1 MTASGASDRRT
12 ILITGASGVIGGAL
26 IPELHNADVIGC
38 VHSGKLP
45 TEDAESVKA
54 DVTQPRMGLP
64 EAQWRELAA
73 RTDVIVHSAGLVT
86 FGLEE
91 QRYWD
96 INVTGTEHLLEFA
109 VAAEAPVH
117 HVGTAFVK
125 SFWPDAPLKLER
137 GNAVW
142 GYVNSKVESDRLFA
156 ESGVP
161 HTVYRP
167 PNLIGDSKTGI
178 MSRKQFVTQ
187 IAFDALRGRFPFL
200 PARPG
205 ARFDMVP
212 QDLCAKSI
220 AAVLEAD
227 DLGSEYWITYGEKS
241 WTVEQLLEAGVRFAE
256 RIGIEAKLPPLIDA
270 DDKEALDAEI
280 AKLPPVGRMM
290 YARLIELND
299 AMTAGGVFPSDL
311 DVLAERFDVPIPD
324 LGDAID
330 AGLENLANEKGLAGA
345 RA

>member
-1 MTASGASDRRT
+1 MTAPGASDRRT
-12 ILITGASGVIGGAL
+12 VLITGASGVIGRAL
-26 IPELHNADVIGC
+26 IPELQNADVIGL
-38 VHSGKLP
+38 VHSGKLA
-45 TEDAESVKA
+45 TEDAEAVKA
-54 DVTQPRMGLP
+54 DVTQSRMGLP
-64 EAQWRELAA
+64 EAQYRELAA
-73 RTDVIVHSAGLVT
+73 RADVIVHSAGLVT
-86 FGLEE
+86 FGLPEE
-91 QRYWD
+91 RYWD
-96 INVTGTEHLLEFA
+96 INVTGTKHLLEFA
-109 VAAEAPVH
+109 VLADAPVH

-137 GNAVW
+137 SNAVW

-161 HTVYRP
+161 HTVFRP
-167 PNLIGDSKTGI
+167 PNLIGDSRTGV
-178 MSRKQFVTQ
+178 MARKQFVTQ

-227 DLGSEYWITYGEKS
+227 DIGSEYWITYGESS
-241 WTVEQLLEAGVRFAE
+241 WTVEQLMEAGQRFAE
-256 RIGIEAKLPPLIDA
+256 RIGLESNLPPLIDA
-270 DDKEALDAEI
+270 DDEEAIEAEI
-280 AKLPPVGRMM
+280 SKLPPVGRMM
-290 YARLIELND
+290 YGRLLELTD

-311 DVLAERFDVPIPD
+311 DVLAERFGVPIPE

-330 AGLENLANEKGLAGA
+330 AGLENIAVEKGLAGA